1 MTIRLHN
8 NPQHN
13 WQHILD
19 YETLW
24 ILSFSAAVVGS
35 GIFALFSI
43 AQNGPNALP

>member
-1 MTIRLHN
+1 MTIRPLN
-8 NPQHN
+8 NSQRN
-13 WQHILD
+13 CQQVID

>member
-1 MTIRLHN
+1 MTIRPLN
-8 NPQHN
+8 NPQRN
-13 WQHILD
+13 WEHIID

-24 ILSFSAAVVGS
+24 ILSFSTAVIGS

>member
-1 MTIRLHN
+1 MTIRPLN

-13 WQHILD
+13 WQRKID

-43 AQNGPNALP
+43 AQNVQNTLP

>member
-1 MTIRLHN
+1 MTIRPLN

-13 WQHILD
+13 WQRIID

-24 ILSFSAAVVGS
+24 ILSFSAPVVGS

-43 AQNGPNALP
+43 AQNGQNALP